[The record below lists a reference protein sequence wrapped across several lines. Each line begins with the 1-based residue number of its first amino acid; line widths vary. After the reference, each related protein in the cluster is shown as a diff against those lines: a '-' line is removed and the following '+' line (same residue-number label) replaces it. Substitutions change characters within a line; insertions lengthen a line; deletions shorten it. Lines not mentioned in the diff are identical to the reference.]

1 MVNQCQ
7 SREAAQ
13 MSAMP
18 SAALASFALAA
29 VILAVAPRCAAA
41 ASTEARPD
49 ADFVADCVREV
60 ASRDFE
66 GVAADHLLVSSS
78 EVRRGATED
87 IVRIAV
93 ASGEGRSARA
103 TCKFRGGKLFDVLR

>member
-1 MVNQCQ
+1 MSIVNTSPVSELCI
-7 SREAAQ
+7 AA
-13 MSAMP
+13 ALLATLCLP
-18 SAALASFALAA
+18 LGASAAGD
-29 VILAVAPRCAAA
+29 
-41 ASTEARPD
+41 ARPD
-49 ADFVADCVREV
+49 SDLVTDCVKEV

-66 GVAADHLLVSSS
+66 GVAVDHLLVSSS

-87 IVRIAV
+87 VVRVAV